1 MLNPYKKNT
10 ALLGNTM
17 LDFDLFHQYKG
28 LIFDMD
34 GTVID
39 TMPSHAKAWEI
50 VGKEMGYTFDGAT
63 MYRLGGAPVR
73 VIAQTMM
80 QEANMPLDR
89 IEEVIHLKREWGKK
103 LLLQE
108 ATLLPAAQVVKQFY
122 QKKPLALGTGS
133 HCVMTELLLDKF
145 NFHQYFNAVVTAE
158 DVHKHK
164 PEPDTF
170 LRCAELIK
178 IEAKDCLVFEDAD
191 LGVQAGL
198 AAGMHVFDVRVNQ
211 VIKG

>member
-1 MLNPYKKNT
+1 
-10 ALLGNTM
+10 
-17 LDFDLFHQYKG
+17 
-28 LIFDMD
+28 
-34 GTVID
+34 
-39 TMPSHAKAWEI
+39 
-50 VGKEMGYTFDGAT
+50 MGYTFDGAT

-133 HCVMTELLLDKF
+133 HRVMTELLLDKF